1 MCYAT
6 LTNTIGIGNA
16 VPAGG
21 NSEVGSG
28 DRFDTGAKGKKKPSV
43 AKKKQHNPSEQ
54 LPNLIYLK
62 H

>member
-1 MCYAT
+1 MCYTT

-28 DRFDTGAKGKKKPSV
+28 DRFDTGAKRKKETPTE
-43 AKKKQHNPSEQ
+43 KKKQHNPSEQ